1 MHFKKRFINLKRLV
15 VLTIDKAYMKIA
27 DDIVISNTDPE
38 MKPLEHPDLDVGTL
52 TGTPAKVT
60 VYLSCGDA
68 ILVLHRQVD
77 RVSLFCQHTEVSRRG
92 VLLETE
98 DYRQ

>member
-1 MHFKKRFINLKRLV
+1 MHFKKRFINLKCLV
-15 VLTIDKAYMKIA
+15 VLTIGKAYMKIA
-27 DDIVISNTDPE
+27 DDIV
-38 MKPLEHPDLDVGTL
+38 KPLEHPDLDVGTL
-52 TGTPAKVT
+52 TGTAAKVT
-60 VYLSCGDA
+60 VYLSCSDA

-92 VLLETE
+92 LLLETE

>member
-1 MHFKKRFINLKRLV
+1 M
-15 VLTIDKAYMKIA
+15 LTIGKAYMKIA

-52 TGTPAKVT
+52 TGTPAKAT
-60 VYLSCGDA
+60 MYLSCGDA